1 MSLEEWLREYECA
14 TANEKIAMRDFRWV
28 LNLSLRPS
36 LSPFYPPKNDTQDE
50 YVSRYGKELSQYAFK
65 KKIEEDIGP
74 MLTLK
79 LKGELGLSYHHYAF
93 GKKTRKGKRNN
104 KKEKKGEVE
113 KKDEVDV
120 EKEDVV
126 YVCVTTVTYYGMR
139 GQYAT
144 WTSTAEVHRG
154 AFPFHC

>member
-1 MSLEEWLREYECA
+1 
-14 TANEKIAMRDFRWV
+14 
-28 LNLSLRPS
+28 
-36 LSPFYPPKNDTQDE
+36 
-50 YVSRYGKELSQYAFK
+50 
-65 KKIEEDIGP
+65 

-79 LKGELGLSYHHYAF
+79 LKGELGLPYHHYAF

-126 YVCVTTVTYYGMR
+126 YVCVTTVTYYGI
-139 GQYAT
+139 
-144 WTSTAEVHRG
+144 
-154 AFPFHC
+154 